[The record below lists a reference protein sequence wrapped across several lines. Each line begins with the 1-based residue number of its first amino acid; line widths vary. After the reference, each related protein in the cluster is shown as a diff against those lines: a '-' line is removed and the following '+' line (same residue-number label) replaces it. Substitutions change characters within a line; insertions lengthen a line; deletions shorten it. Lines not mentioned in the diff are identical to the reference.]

1 MFAGILR
8 RNFAN
13 PEGYSTFAFG
23 DLKKEIPFPT
33 SLVVVSMAAPVVI
46 NASVT
51 TTTSR
56 ARAFKDP
63 PRTGGDTCRSTTVSS
78 GLGSHKH
85 RHLEPIDLDKEF
97 QIGVRYQTQQRS
109 RTLISCP
116 QSGRHIVNFRNP
128 GRQPARTRI
137 AGPPGH

>member
-63 PRTGGDTCRSTTVSS
+63 PRTGGDTYRSTTVSS

-97 QIGVRYQTQQRS
+97 QIGVRYQTLQDFNTLSWTTYCELTEPGSATCTYSNRS
-109 RTLISCP
+109 T
-116 QSGRHIVNFRNP
+116 
-128 GRQPARTRI
+128 TR
-137 AGPPGH
+137 ALGTC